1 MSTKYN
7 YCNQRPF
14 INCQPRN
21 TVTVNCC
28 PPQPTISD
36 QYSAVPESIR
46 IQSDTCNNAQY
57 STFVTVQSG
66 ISIPIIAGAAIPYV
80 DVGATP
86 ASSTTSL
93 QRLNVLTATTR
104 FEQYFPPAPLPYV
117 CPIRIPSNEP
127 KASQIPCNPISH
139 FPNSK

>member
-1 MSTKYN
+1 MSTKYK
-7 YCNQRPF
+7 YCNQ
-14 INCQPRN
+14 PR
-21 TVTVNCC
+21 TAITVNCC

-36 QYSAVPESIR
+36 QYSAVPESVR
-46 IQSDTCNNAQY
+46 MQSDTCNKAQY

-66 ISIPIIAGAAIPYV
+66 ISVPIIAGAPVPYV
-80 DVGATP
+80 DVVATP

-93 QRLNVLTATTR
+93 QRLNVVTATTR

-127 KASQIPCNPISH
+127 KASQVPCNPISH